1 MCAGSRAWAGL
12 THEAILEAVRGP
24 WQLAVPPGLPPVLQ
38 ELMMSA
44 LSKDPKDRW
53 VMDPC
58 LCVCRHC
65 CLLTASFILCSHCS
79 LKALTLPSHAEVM
92 SGSLQQ
98 RQVYLPPGC

>member
-1 MCAGSRAWAGL
+1 MNHCVDADDGALFWSTYVVLGAGSRAWAGL

-53 VMDPC
+53 VMVTPAC
-58 LCVCRHC
+58 AEEEYTLCVCRQCSSSALRLLWLHC
-65 CLLTASFILCSHCS
+65 N
-79 LKALTLPSHAEVM
+79 
-92 SGSLQQ
+92 G
-98 RQVYLPPGC
+98 